1 MTVPVFDSIIGLNM
15 RVHWLQHADFE
26 DLGCIAPWLQARG
39 HAVAG
44 TRLYAG
50 ETPPPLADF
59 DALIVM
65 GGPMN
70 IYEYQRHPWL
80 AGEKALIRAAVD
92 AGRRV
97 LGVCL
102 GAQLLADVLGGPVT
116 RNRYSEIGWFPLRLS
131 EAGRRSPWFGGVPA
145 EFTGFHWHGDT
156 YALPPGAE
164 CLAGS
169 EACAQQ
175 AFALGER
182 VLGLQFHLEV
192 TRANAEEWFRHERPA
207 AAEYVQ
213 TPEYILAQEGNF
225 VENNRWME
233 AILER
238 FFGG

>member
-1 MTVPVFDSIIGLNM
+1 M

-26 DLGCIAPWLQARG
+26 DLGCIAPWLAANG
-39 HAVAG
+39 HSVSG

-50 ETPPPLADF
+50 ETPPDSAAF

-80 AGEKALIRAAVD
+80 HGEKQLIRAAVD
-92 AGRRV
+92 AGKRV

-102 GAQLLADVLGGPVT
+102 GAQLLADTLGGPVT
-116 RNRYSEIGWFPLRLS
+116 RNADSEIGWFPLSLS
-131 EAGRRSPWFGGVPA
+131 AAGRESPLFADLPRD
-145 EFTGFHWHGDT
+145 FTGFHWHGDT

-164 CLAGS
+164 CLATS

-175 AFALGER
+175 AFALGTQ

-207 AAEYVQ
+207 AARYVQ
-213 TPEYILAQEGNF
+213 TPEYILAQQGSFE
-225 VENNRWME
+225 ENNRWMQ
-233 AILER
+233 AILGR
-238 FFGG
+238 FL

>member
-1 MTVPVFDSIIGLNM
+1 M

-26 DLGCIAPWLQARG
+26 DLGCIAPWLAANG
-39 HAVAG
+39 HSVSG

-50 ETPPPLADF
+50 ETPPDSAAF

-70 IYEYQRHPWL
+70 IYEYDRHPWL
-80 AGEKALIRAAVD
+80 RGEKRLIRAAVD

-102 GAQLLADVLGGPVT
+102 GAQLLADTLGGPVT
-116 RNRYSEIGWFPLRLS
+116 RNADSEIGWFPLSLS
-131 EAGRRSPWFGGVPA
+131 AAGRESPLFADLPRD
-145 EFTGFHWHGDT
+145 FTGFHWHGDT

-164 CLAGS
+164 CLATS

-175 AFALGER
+175 AFALGR
-182 VLGLQFHLEV
+182 QVLGLQFHLEV

-207 AAEYVQ
+207 AARYVQ
-213 TPEYILAQEGNF
+213 TPEYILAQQGSFE
-225 VENNRWME
+225 ENNRWMQ
-233 AILER
+233 AILGR
-238 FFGG
+238 FL

>member
-1 MTVPVFDSIIGLNM
+1 M

-26 DLGCIAPWLQARG
+26 DLGCIGPWLESQG
-39 HAVAG
+39 HTVGGTPLHAG
-44 TRLYAG
+44 AA
-50 ETPPPLADF
+50 PPPVSAF

-70 IYEYQRHPWL
+70 IYEEQRHPWL
-80 AGEKALIRAAVD
+80 RGEKALIGEAVA

-116 RNRYSEIGWFPLRLS
+116 RNAESEIGWFPLELT
-131 EAGRRSPWFGGVPA
+131 ADGRRSPFFAGLPPR
-145 EFTGFHWHGDT
+145 FTGFHWHGDT

-164 CLAGS
+164 CLATS

-175 AFALGER
+175 AFALGTR

-192 TRANAEEWFRHERPA
+192 TRANAEEWFRHERPQPA
-207 AAEYVQ
+207 RYVQ
-213 TPEYILAQEGNF
+213 APEQILAQRDRFE
-225 VENNRWME
+225 ENNRWMR

-238 FFGG
+238 FFAA